1 MDRLTASELASR
13 LDAQNSTVNIN
24 LTQMPKRG
32 TQNAEKLD
40 EKKKQKKNN
49 GIKKQGSCCFESL
62 LIC

>member
-40 EKKKQKKNN
+40 EKKNKKTMASKNKVVVVLN
-49 GIKKQGSCCFESL
+49 HF
-62 LIC
+62 

>member
-40 EKKKQKKNN
+40 EKKNKKKTMASKNKVVVVLN
-49 GIKKQGSCCFESL
+49 HF
-62 LIC
+62 